1 MKKSAQRPSVEHP
14 QRTPRRIGRTGVV
27 LLGNRATFGL
37 VNLAAA
43 AVAVQAVGLGAFGAV
58 ILCHAM
64 ARLVGDTLRFQ
75 SWQAI
80 LSYGTP
86 MLDRGEGGALRRLLG
101 VTVALDLVALS
112 VALGLLMLLAPWLG
126 AALDWPPEA
135 QEWMRFYAFTA
146 IFMTSA
152 TPTGLLRLTDRF
164 DVLNIQH
171 AANAVIRLAGAAAV
185 LWFGLGLDA
194 LFAVWFAAAALSG
207 GWMIARAFMVGYA
220 TLRALPEEGSATLPT
235 GFWRFVLSTNVA
247 SSVSSAMM
255 HGSTLAVGAVLG
267 PAAAGLYAIARQ
279 ISEALA
285 KPAKL
290 LGPVILPAFSETRH
304 NPQDGPG
311 MLMLR
316 ALGLG
321 ALAMTAIVAVML
333 LAGDVLLSTIFGAE
347 ALAAEGLLVL
357 AATAAAVTLWGFAL
371 EPAILAAGR
380 ADLALLLSLSAAAA
394 YALSLA
400 WLLPTEGLLGAGIA
414 LLIHAALL
422 FLGRLLAV
430 RSLIRSRL
438 PLDHPETA

>member
-1 MKKSAQRPSVEHP
+1 MQ
-14 QRTPRRIGRTGVV
+14 TRR
-27 LLGNRATFGL
+27 
-37 VNLAAA
+37 
-43 AVAVQAVGLGAFGAV
+43 
-58 ILCHAM
+58 C
-64 ARLVGDTLRFQ
+64 
-75 SWQAI
+75 
-80 LSYGTP
+80 
-86 MLDRGEGGALRRLLG
+86 
-101 VTVALDLVALS
+101 
-112 VALGLLMLLAPWLG
+112 
-126 AALDWPPEA
+126 
-135 QEWMRFYAFTA
+135 
-146 IFMTSA
+146 
-152 TPTGLLRLTDRF
+152 
-164 DVLNIQH
+164 
-171 AANAVIRLAGAAAV
+171 
-185 LWFGLGLDA
+185 
-194 LFAVWFAAAALSG
+194 
-207 GWMIARAFMVGYA
+207 
-220 TLRALPEEGSATLPT
+220 
-235 GFWRFVLSTNVA
+235 WRFVLSTNVA

-321 ALAMTAIVAVML
+321 ALAMTAIIAVML

-422 FLGRLLAV
+422 FLGRLLTV